1 MKSRSGFIQKIAV
14 GVLCIVIFAYTVYHI
29 AGIFSED
36 ISTYAAGITTEST
49 VLSYNGYTF
58 RDEQVLTSQNTGIVD
73 YIVSDGTKVSSGQSL
88 AVAYNKG
95 GSGQRTVS
103 ELDRQIRV
111 LTASLENAAGGSADI
126 VAVKENNRQSYDAIV
141 KLLAAG
147 ETGGLSYEAEQLL
160 IGMNT
165 ASEISSDGVGSGI
178 AETLDALRAR
188 RDEIFA
194 QSGDGQVCQSPK
206 NGYFFSGNDGCESYF
221 TIEAL
226 DSLTLESFEE
236 LVEIAERVEPQKGA
250 YGRITDNSRWGI
262 VLPIPAA
269 DKKHFT
275 AGNTYSALFSENN
288 QTTIPLYLDRIVEEE
303 GADTALLVFSCDR
316 QPDNFTF
323 NRCQSVTLTLSTVSG
338 LYIPKAAVKRV
349 DGARGVY
356 ILRGSIVYFR
366 YIETL
371 YEGGDYYLVSATSEH
386 TEERTYLRAND
397 LIILNGKNMF
407 DGRVLG

>member
-1 MKSRSGFIQKIAV
+1 MKSRSSFVQKIAV
-14 GVLCIVIFAYTVYHI
+14 GVFCIVIFAYTVYHI

-36 ISTYAAGITTEST
+36 ISTFAAGITTEST

-73 YIVSDGTKVSSGQSL
+73 YIVPDGTKVSYGQDL

-111 LTASLENAAGGSADI
+111 LASSLENAAGGTADI
-126 VAVKENNRQSYDAIV
+126 VAVKENNRQSYDSIV

-165 ASEISSDGVGSGI
+165 ASEISSDGAGSGI

-188 RDEIFA
+188 RAEIFA

-221 TIEAL
+221 TTEAL
-226 DSLTLESFEE
+226 ESLTLESFNE
-236 LVEIAERVEPQKGA
+236 LVEIAERAEPQKGA

-262 VLPIPAA
+262 VLPIPMA
-269 DKKHFT
+269 DKKNFT

-323 NRCQSVTLTLSTVSG
+323 NRCQSVTITLSTVSG

-366 YIETL
+366 YIETV